1 MSYKKHDWTKFGHS
15 NEHLIE
21 ITLRDG
27 SGRKLDFFRVNN
39 NQDYKKILGVIYASY
54 GWGTEIKLNGKPIP
68 SKEDEMNKEELNFLK
83 SM

>member
-39 NQDYKKILGVIYASY
+39 NQDYKKNLRSY
-54 GWGTEIKLNGKPIP
+54 LC
-68 SKEDEMNKEELNFLK
+68 
-83 SM
+83 